1 MLDGN
6 GYGCGPESNLGKG
19 LGWTWEQEPIVTTLE

>member
-6 GYGCGPESNLGKG
+6 GYGCGPESNLGERIRLDMG
-19 LGWTWEQEPIVTTLE
+19 AGTNRYNS